1 LTFTLHKTQL
11 QMNNSYF
18 DVKQLTEIEIKQFI
32 EDGFVVV
39 RQVFPRDLAKD
50 ILSSVWAEI
59 DLDPHNPY
67 FQNQLYVIL
76 KKVLYQEPIPRI
88 FTQRYIEVVNELC
101 RQGRWECDKG
111 VGYWFITYP
120 DFSKSIWY
128 PIQNSWH
135 IDSNTEYHVLNSRK
149 LGLLTF
155 HLFTDI
161 SPGGGGTAVRIGS
174 HKYSARILAKA
185 GPEGLEQTNFSR
197 QTVNATKHLPFVEIT
212 GQCGDVMFM
221 HPLTVHTCS
230 VNISNRIRV
239 VGHKFFH
246 LFEPLNFKRQ
256 NPVEYSP
263 VEISIIKALS
273 KA

>member
-1 LTFTLHKTQL
+1 MQL
-11 QMNNSYF
+11 QMNNF
-18 DVKQLTEIEIKQFI
+18 DVKQLTELEIKQFI
-32 EDGFVVV
+32 EDGFIIV
-39 RQVFPRDLAKD
+39 RKVFPRNLAKD
-50 ILSSVWAEI
+50 ILSFVWAE
-59 DLDPHNPY
+59 LNMDPNNPSSWT
-67 FQNQLYVIL
+67 QLYIIL
-76 KKVLYQEPIPRI
+76 KKIFYQEPIPQI
-88 FTQRYIEVVNELC
+88 FTQRYNEVVNELC
-101 RQGRWECDKG
+101 GHGKWECDTG
-111 VGYWFITYP
+111 VGYWFINFP
-120 DFSKSIWY
+120 DFNKSLWC
-128 PIQNSWH
+128 PMQNAWH
-135 IDSNTEYHVLNSRK
+135 IDSNTEYHVLNSPK
-149 LGLLTF
+149 LGLLAF

-161 SPGGGGTAVRIGS
+161 APDGGGTVVRIGS

-221 HPLTVHTCS
+221 HPLTVHTHS
-230 VNISNRIRV
+230 VNISNRVRV
-239 VGHKFFH
+239 VGHKCFH